1 MICFS
6 KPKCQ
11 MQYGIFLRDSYANIG
26 RHNIEEWLTISPTT
40 MPRKHRNKK
49 MSEADKR
56 RMRAQNKAKRVSFI
70 STISTVQNELLVKK
84 FIIAFTLAIKDGVF
98 TSTGHEV
105 VPVIP
110 GLDIL
115 TRQFYKLNNKAIW
128 CQAYKSRH
136 MAYTLS
142 QKLSHCSDLH
152 PSPELVKDGPLI
164 IYNEFQ

>member
-1 MICFS
+1 
-6 KPKCQ
+6 
-11 MQYGIFLRDSYANIG
+11 
-26 RHNIEEWLTISPTT
+26 
-40 MPRKHRNKK
+40 